1 MSLLLTL
8 NIFHEF
14 FYCFYCWFW
23 TGNYLYGMKVRI
35 VISLCWS
42 VSHTA
47 WLYCRYKP
55 IPFIGEN
62 WKKVIGKCF
71 PKLIIWNKILQ
82 KIIWLAEINRGS
94 TLSVQNI
101 KVRVKILSPHYF
113 GRIFKKWINKFET
126 SQISKI
132 KKIITQVVSIKK
144 KDQEN
149 NYTSCFNKKKK
160 IKKIITQVVS
170 IKKKIKKII
179 TQVVSIKKK

>member
-1 MSLLLTL
+1 MSL
-8 NIFHEF
+8 NIFHKF

-62 WKKVIGKCF
+62 WKKVKKKTKKCF
-71 PKLIIWNKILQ
+71 PKLIIWSKILQ
-82 KIIWLAEINRGS
+82 KIIWLAETNRGS

-113 GRIFKKWINKFET
+113 GRIFKKWIHKFET

-144 KDQEN
+144 K
-149 NYTSCFNKKKK
+149 K

-170 IKKKIKKII
+170 IKKKR
-179 TQVVSIKKK
+179 

>member
-1 MSLLLTL
+1 MTFLVSLLLTL
-8 NIFHEF
+8 NIFHKF

-23 TGNYLYGMKVRI
+23 TCNYLLGMKVRI

-47 WLYCRYKP
+47 RLYCRYKP

-62 WKKVIGKCF
+62 WKKVIEKCF
-71 PKLIIWNKILQ
+71 PKLTIWNKILQ
-82 KIIWLAEINRGS
+82 KIIWLAETNRGS

-101 KVRVKILSPHYF
+101 KVRVKMLSLHYF

-144 KDQEN
+144 
-149 NYTSCFNKKKK
+149 NK
-160 IKKIITQVVS
+160 IE
-170 IKKKIKKII
+170 
-179 TQVVSIKKK
+179 